1 MWVHGEMGN
10 WIQDRINSL
19 PLWLKKKKKSERKKE
34 KGRLFV
40 FDLILLEEEDM

>member
-19 PLWLKKKKKSERKKE
+19 PLWLKKKKKRKKE